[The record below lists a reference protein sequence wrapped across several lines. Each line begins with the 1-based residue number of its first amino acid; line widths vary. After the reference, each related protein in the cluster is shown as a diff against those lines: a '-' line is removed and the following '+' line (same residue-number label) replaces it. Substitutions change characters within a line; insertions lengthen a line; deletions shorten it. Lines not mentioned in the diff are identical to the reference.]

1 MPKKKELD
9 FGLMDIPLSC
19 SMFLEPALRKYHQF
33 IAPISADTQKFIH
46 EWNLALVSVM
56 QLPQYNGYLGG
67 MGKKILH
74 GTIKSKEFP
83 IKCVDQACDVSLQ
96 SLHYALRFSESMK
109 FLGEK
114 INASPDTK
122 FVDLGCGLSPM
133 TVAIQNEYNIKN
145 TYCIDMPEIMD
156 VYLQTANLVG
166 VPEPASIKWE
176 DAQKMAKNNKLD
188 TIVAMGVF
196 PYIKMD
202 EQLRRLK
209 FINTNFP
216 NFLIEIKYNSN
227 PAEAGE
233 NVFTLQ
239 HLRKLKMETANAHTL
254 ETKLIEN
261 SLRYLHKFMCAMPDK
276 RYFLAADRS
285 LFFSR

>member
-1 MPKKKELD
+1 MLKKGLD
-9 FGLMDIPLSC
+9 FGLMDVPLSC
-19 SMFLEPALRKYHQF
+19 SMFLEPALHKYRHV
-33 IAPISADTQKFIH
+33 IAPISSDTQKFVH
-46 EWNLALVSVM
+46 EWNLALMSAV
-56 QLPQYNGYLGG
+56 QLPQYNGCLGG
-67 MGKKILH
+67 MGKKILR

-83 IKCVDQACDVSLQ
+83 VKCVDQARDVSLQ
-96 SLHYALRFSESMK
+96 SLHYALRFSESMN

-114 INASPDTK
+114 IKANPDIK
-122 FVDLGCGLSPM
+122 FVDLGCGFSPM
-133 TVAIQNEYNIKN
+133 AVAIQSEYNIKN
-145 TYCIDMPEIMD
+145 AYCIDMPEIID
-156 VYLQTANLVG
+156 AYLQTTYLLG
-166 VPEPASIKWE
+166 LPEPTPIKWE
-176 DAQKMAKNNKLD
+176 DAQQMAKNNNLD

-227 PAEAGE
+227 PADAGE
-233 NVFTLQ
+233 NVFTLP

-276 RYFLAADRS
+276 RYFVASDRS